1 MRPRRTPAASAAAV
15 LVTVAVALLGV
26 RLFLP
31 GAAVACATE
40 GRACCC
46 PEQAPEPGAPADGT
60 GCDCSISPAAP
71 VPAAVLV
78 PVDGAAPP
86 VVVAGEASGP
96 ASAAPEV
103 ATPEA
108 LPVARARSAPTQ
120 SLLETFRN

>member
-1 MRPRRTPAASAAAV
+1 MRSRRTPAARAAAV

-31 GAAVACATE
+31 GTAVACATE
-40 GRACCC
+40 GRGCCC
-46 PEQAPEPGAPADGT
+46 PEKAPEPAAPVEES

-78 PVDGAAPP
+78 PADGAPPP
-86 VVVAGEASGP
+86 VVTAGEADVP
-96 ASAAPEV
+96 APAAPAV
-103 ATPEA
+103 ATTEA

-120 SLLETFRN
+120 ALLETFRN